1 MERSDNIPP
10 LADFAYS
17 ANQDKSN
24 NKTILFVS
32 EKSFMY
38 SNVELQ
44 LLSLIEDIFD
54 KPTCHSKE

>member
-1 MERSDNIPP
+1 MERSDNILP

-17 ANQDKSN
+17 ANQDKCN

-32 EKSFMY
+32 EKSYMY

-44 LLSLIEDIFD
+44 LLKLD
-54 KPTCHSKE
+54 

>member
-1 MERSDNIPP
+1 MERPDNIPP

-24 NKTILFVS
+24 NKTILFVLETS
-32 EKSFMY
+32 YRY

-44 LLSLIEDIFD
+44 LLKLDWGYIW
-54 KPTCHSKE
+54 